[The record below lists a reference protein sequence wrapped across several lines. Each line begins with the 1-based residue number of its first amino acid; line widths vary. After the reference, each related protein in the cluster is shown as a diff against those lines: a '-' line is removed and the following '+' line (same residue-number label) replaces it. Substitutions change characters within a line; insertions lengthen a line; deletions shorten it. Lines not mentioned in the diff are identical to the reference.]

1 MISSNHHF
9 SLVLLNFGW
18 GVFTCI
24 VIVNGWSVS
33 TFQVMF
39 VPTRNDMVL
48 LILCLKFRV
57 VIDNIFSVWLFT
69 QLTASHLMQPTYI
82 YIYTFPIR
90 KRKNCCQH
98 YRMALQVFDGATPRE
113 RLMKRR
119 YTAQFGG
126 APFSPSF
133 KTVMFVWYPVGQRRL
148 RWLSLDLCRG
158 KAGEKKNAA
167 EGGAGV
173 EWNSLRKNMCLVL
186 FWNHSLYLM
195 SILC

>member
-1 MISSNHHF
+1 
-9 SLVLLNFGW
+9 
-18 GVFTCI
+18 
-24 VIVNGWSVS
+24 
-33 TFQVMF
+33 
-39 VPTRNDMVL
+39 
-48 LILCLKFRV
+48 
-57 VIDNIFSVWLFT
+57 
-69 QLTASHLMQPTYI
+69 
-82 YIYTFPIR
+82 
-90 KRKNCCQH
+90 
-98 YRMALQVFDGATPRE
+98 MAFQVFDGATPRE

-173 EWNSLRKNMCLVL
+173 EWNSLRKNMFFCT
-186 FWNHSLYLM
+186 
-195 SILC
+195 ILEPFFVFDVYTMLELQGSF